1 MKSEDRG
8 QKTEDRGQ
16 WSVVSVFLF
25 CLLFTIY
32 YSLFTV
38 SPAGAHVLDK
48 IVARVNGDII
58 LMSDLKGRSMQFL
71 SEMKRRNQPVDE
83 DNIHKVE
90 KEILNEMIEER
101 LMLQFANN
109 NNIKILDEDIKTA
122 IEDVKKQNNFTDEM
136 LEKVLKNE
144 NVTINDYR
152 ERLKEQ
158 MMISKVI
165 NYEVK
170 SNIHIEENEIKKYYE
185 EHRDEFKTPEEVRV
199 RHMVFMYSEEE
210 RDSSKEE
217 MIRKKAADIL
227 NKIRE
232 GEDFAKLASIYS
244 EDPSAK
250 SGGDLGYFSRG
261 KMIKDFEDA
270 AFILKKGEV
279 SDVIRTPYGFHIIKC
294 EDKKEAGFRPEEE
307 VSGEIEKSI
316 FLEKMK
322 SLKNIWM
329 KKMKEKA
336 FIDVLY

>member
-1 MKSEDRG
+1 
-8 QKTEDRGQ
+8 
-16 WSVVSVFLF
+16 
-25 CLLFTIY
+25 
-32 YSLFTV
+32 
-38 SPAGAHVLDK
+38 
-48 IVARVNGDII
+48 
-58 LMSDLKGRSMQFL
+58 MSDLKGRSLQFL
-71 SEMKRRNQPVDE
+71 AEMKRRNQPVDE
-83 DNIHKVE
+83 DNIHKIE

-101 LMLQFANN
+101 LMLQFASN

-122 IEDVKKQNNFTDEM
+122 VEDVKKQNNFTDEM
-136 LEKVLKNE
+136 LEKALKNE

-185 EHRDEFKTPEEVRV
+185 EHRDEFKTQEEVRV

-217 MIRKKAADIL
+217 VIRKKAADIL

-279 SDVIRTPYGFHIIKC
+279 SDVIGTPYGFHIIKC
-294 EDKKEAGFRPEEE
+294 EDKKEAGFRPVEE
-307 VSGEIEKSI
+307 VSGEIEKTI

>member
-1 MKSEDRG
+1 MKSGIRS
-8 QKTEDRGQ
+8 Q

-25 CLLFTIY
+25 RLLFTIHHSPFTIHH
-32 YSLFTV
+32 SLFTV
-38 SPAGAHVLDK
+38 SPAGAHVIDK
-48 IVARVNGDII
+48 IAARVNGDII
-58 LMSDLKGRSMQFL
+58 LMSDLKGRSLQFL
-71 SEMKRRNQPVDE
+71 AEMKRRNQPVDE
-83 DNIHKVE
+83 DNIHKIE

-101 LMLQFANN
+101 LMLQFASN

-122 IEDVKKQNNFTDEM
+122 VEDVKKQNNFTDEM
-136 LEKVLKNE
+136 LEKALKNE

-185 EHRDEFKTPEEVRV
+185 EHRDEFKTQEEVRV

-217 MIRKKAADIL
+217 VIRKKAADIL

-279 SDVIRTPYGFHIIKC
+279 SDVIGTPYGFHIIKC
-294 EDKKEAGFRPEEE
+294 EDKKEAGFRPVEE
-307 VSGEIEKSI
+307 VSGEIEKTI

>member
-1 MKSEDRG
+1 MKSEDR
-8 QKTEDRGQ
+8 RQ

-25 CLLFTIY
+25 CLLFTIHY
-32 YSLFTV
+32 SPFTIHHSLFTV

-71 SEMKRRNQPVDE
+71 AEMKRRNQLVDE
-83 DNIHKVE
+83 DNIHKIE

-109 NNIKILDEDIKTA
+109 NNIKISDEDIKIA

-136 LEKVLKNE
+136 LEKALKNDK
-144 NVTINDYR
+144 VTINDYR

-158 MMISKVI
+158 MITSKVI

-217 MIRKKAADIL
+217 VIRKKAADIL

-244 EDPSAK
+244 EDLSAK

-294 EDKKEAGFRPEEE
+294 DDKKEAGFRPAEE

>member
-1 MKSEDRG
+1 
-8 QKTEDRGQ
+8 
-16 WSVVSVFLF
+16 
-25 CLLFTIY
+25 LLFTIHHSPFTIHH
-32 YSLFTV
+32 SLFTV

-71 SEMKRRNQPVDE
+71 SEMKRKNQPVDE

-217 MIRKKAADIL
+217 MIRKKAVDIL

-250 SGGDLGYFSRG
+250 SGGDLGYFPRG

-294 EDKKEAGFRPEEE
+294 EDKKEAGFRPAEE

>member
-1 MKSEDRG
+1 MVSG
-8 QKTEDRGQ
+8 QC
-16 WSVVSVFLF
+16 VSILF
-25 CLLFTIY
+25 AVHHSPFTIHH
-32 YSLFTV
+32 SLFTV
-38 SPAGAHVLDK
+38 SPAGAHVIDK
-48 IVARVNGDII
+48 IAARVNGDII
-58 LMSDLKGRSMQFL
+58 LMSDLKGRSLQFL
-71 SEMKRRNQPVDE
+71 AEMKRRNQPVDE
-83 DNIHKVE
+83 DNIHKIE

-101 LMLQFANN
+101 LMLQFASN

-122 IEDVKKQNNFTDEM
+122 VEDVKKQNNFTDEM
-136 LEKVLKNE
+136 LEKALKNE

-185 EHRDEFKTPEEVRV
+185 EHRDEFKTQEEVRV

-217 MIRKKAADIL
+217 VIRKKAADIL

-279 SDVIRTPYGFHIIKC
+279 SDVIGTPYGFHIIKC
-294 EDKKEAGFRPEEE
+294 EDKKEAGFRPVEE
-307 VSGEIEKSI
+307 VSGEIEKTI

>member
-8 QKTEDRGQ
+8 QKIVVSGQ

-25 CLLFTIY
+25 CLLFTIH

-38 SPAGAHVLDK
+38 SPASAHVIDK

-58 LMSDLKGRSMQFL
+58 LMSDLKGRSLQFL
-71 SEMKRRNQPVDE
+71 AEMKRRNQPVDE
-83 DNIHKVE
+83 DNIHKIE

-109 NNIKILDEDIKTA
+109 NNIKISDEDIKIA

-136 LEKVLKNE
+136 LEKALKNDK
-144 NVTINDYR
+144 VTINDYR

-158 MMISKVI
+158 MIITKVI

-199 RHMVFMYSEEE
+199 RHMVFMYSKEEK
-210 RDSSKEE
+210 DSSKEE
-217 MIRKKAADIL
+217 VIRKKAADIL

-244 EDPSAK
+244 EDLSAK

-294 EDKKEAGFRPEEE
+294 EDKKEAGFRPAEE

>member
-1 MKSEDRG
+1 MKSGVRS
-8 QKTEDRGQ
+8 Q

-25 CLLFTIY
+25 CLLFTIHY
-32 YSLFTV
+32 SPFTINHSLFTV

-71 SEMKRRNQPVDE
+71 AEMKRRNQPVDE
-83 DNIHKVE
+83 DNIHKIE

-109 NNIKILDEDIKTA
+109 NNIKISDEDIKIA

-136 LEKVLKNE
+136 LEKALKNDK
-144 NVTINDYR
+144 VTINDYR

-158 MMISKVI
+158 MIISKVI

-217 MIRKKAADIL
+217 VIRKKAADIL

-244 EDPSAK
+244 EDLSAK

-294 EDKKEAGFRPEEE
+294 DDKKEAGFRPAEE

>member
-1 MKSEDRG
+1 MKSGIRS
-8 QKTEDRGQ
+8 Q

-25 CLLFTIY
+25 CLLFTIHH
-32 YSLFTV
+32 SLFTV
-38 SPAGAHVLDK
+38 SPAGAHVIDK
-48 IVARVNGDII
+48 IAARVNGDII
-58 LMSDLKGRSMQFL
+58 LMSDLKGRSLQFL
-71 SEMKRRNQPVDE
+71 AEMKRRNQPVDE
-83 DNIHKVE
+83 DNIHKIE

-101 LMLQFANN
+101 LMLQFASN

-122 IEDVKKQNNFTDEM
+122 VEDVKKQNNFTDEM
-136 LEKVLKNE
+136 LEKALKNE

-185 EHRDEFKTPEEVRV
+185 EHRDEFKTQEEVRV
-199 RHMVFMYSEEE
+199 RHMVFMYSEVE
-210 RDSSKEE
+210 
-217 MIRKKAADIL
+217 RKKAADIL

-232 GEDFAKLASIYS
+232 GEDFAKVASIYS

-279 SDVIRTPYGFHIIKC
+279 SDVIGTPYGFHIIKC
-294 EDKKEAGFRPEEE
+294 EDKKEAGFRPVEE
-307 VSGEIEKSI
+307 VSGEIEKTI

>member
-1 MKSEDRG
+1 MKSEDR
-8 QKTEDRGQ
+8 RQ

-25 CLLFTIY
+25 CLLFTIHY
-32 YSLFTV
+32 SPFTIHHSLFTV

-71 SEMKRRNQPVDE
+71 AEMKRRNQPVDE
-83 DNIHKVE
+83 DNIHKIE

-109 NNIKILDEDIKTA
+109 NNIKISDEDIKIA

-136 LEKVLKNE
+136 LEKALKNDK
-144 NVTINDYR
+144 VTINDYR

-158 MMISKVI
+158 MIISKVI

-217 MIRKKAADIL
+217 VIRKKAADIL

-244 EDPSAK
+244 EDLSAK

-294 EDKKEAGFRPEEE
+294 DDKKEAGFRPAEE

>member
-1 MKSEDRG
+1 
-8 QKTEDRGQ
+8 
-16 WSVVSVFLF
+16 
-25 CLLFTIY
+25 LLFTIHHSPFTIHH
-32 YSLFTV
+32 SLFTV

-71 SEMKRRNQPVDE
+71 SEMKRKNQPVDE

-217 MIRKKAADIL
+217 VIRKKAADIL

-294 EDKKEAGFRPEEE
+294 EDKKEAGFRPAEE